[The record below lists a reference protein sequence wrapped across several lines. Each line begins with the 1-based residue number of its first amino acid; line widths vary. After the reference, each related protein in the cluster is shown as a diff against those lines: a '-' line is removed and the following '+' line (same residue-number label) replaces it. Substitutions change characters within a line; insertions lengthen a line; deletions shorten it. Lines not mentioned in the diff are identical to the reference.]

1 MPPSLPRKGSRH
13 HPWRAVLRS
22 CQYVR
27 IGSAQA
33 GVRTEIVSL
42 GLASRL
48 CDEYCRLPPQSS
60 LHASMCQSRHG
71 ARQSH
76 LLQNTNCR
84 CFPQKSSLVLCHS
97 YESCRSYSFKGKR
110 GIIHTYWHRISA
122 LPLLLRAERL
132 AQSGLRVESNG
143 EKKNVDDL
151 VCANS
156 FYSKNCQKEG
166 H

>member
-110 GIIHTYWHRISA
+110 GDHSHLLASNKRPAFIASGRVPSA
-122 LPLLLRAERL
+122 KRFK
-132 AQSGLRVESNG
+132 GRVQRG
-143 EKKNVDDL
+143 EKNVDDL